1 MSAEPGPGPHPQPSA
16 VPAAGG
22 DDDRTNGDRT
32 NGDRANGGHGGPA
45 GAVGYDPAVVAER
58 MERLE
63 RARAE
68 LRAFF
73 VGIDAVI
80 DRLCDAITVWY
91 AMPQLLSR
99 PVVVNLWGM
108 TGVGKTDLIRRLVR
122 ALDLQDRF
130 VEIELSNGDTTTWHT
145 SVASRLTESG
155 ALEGQPTLLLF
166 DEIQKFNTID
176 ADGKPLTDTKFS
188 DFWELL
194 SDGRLTR
201 REPDELNFLLAS
213 VMQTAKDHQRR
224 RARGEEVAGD
234 TIGVWEANRIKRA
247 FGVEGDLADVS
258 EFTYERAMEQM
269 VAARRSKRIYEPIDC
284 SKCLIIIS
292 GNLDEAFTMAAE
304 SAEADIDPDIFH
316 AFTSKITIVDVKSA
330 LVRRFKPEQ
339 VARFG
344 NIHLIYTS
352 LRRRDFE
359 ELISREVGRV
369 CRAARE
375 SFGLEVMVSPA
386 VNRLIYR
393 NGVFPV
399 QGVRP
404 VFSSIAD
411 ILESNLAKLMF
422 TAIRGGHTR
431 IGIDYDEA
439 SHALVGTVGE
449 STITLPYSGPID
461 RIRNETVAD
470 KVANVGVHEA
480 GHAVA
485 YAVLFGLAPLQLTAR
500 VASSYAGGFTFPHQ
514 IYDTSSSIID
524 QVKVLLAGGL
534 AEELAFG
541 PGAASIGRNADRERA
556 TQLVIDFVRR
566 YGFERDFQADYML
579 DDTYAMDR
587 SVAEPDIEKLM
598 TRLVAE
604 TRQLLS
610 EHRRAVIALGVRLAA
625 EGSLTAPEVAE
636 LLGTAG
642 IVAEVRPEGFQW
654 MPDYRRQL
662 GPG

>member
-1 MSAEPGPGPHPQPSA
+1 MS
-16 VPAAGG
+16 
-22 DDDRTNGDRT
+22 TNGKIDYDADEVT
-32 NGDRANGGHGGPA
+32 A
-45 GAVGYDPAVVAER
+45 G

-63 RARAE
+63 RARLE
-68 LRAFF
+68 LRAHF
-73 VGIDAVI
+73 VGIDAVV

-91 AMPQLLSR
+91 AMPQVLSR
-99 PVVVNLWGM
+99 PVIVNLWGM

-122 ALDLQDRF
+122 LLDIQDRF
-130 VEIELSNGDTTTWHT
+130 VEIELSNGDTTTWHS

-155 ALEGQPTLLLF
+155 ALEGRPTLLLF
-166 DEIQKFNTID
+166 DEIQRFNTLD
-176 ADGKPLTDTKFS
+176 SEGKPLTETKFS

-201 REPDELNFLLAS
+201 REPEDINFLLATM
-213 VMQTAKDHQRR
+213 MQQAKEQQRR
-224 RARGEEVAGD
+224 RARGDEVAQES
-234 TIGVWEANRIKRA
+234 IGVWDARTMKRA
-247 FGVEGDLADVS
+247 FGLEGELAELS
-258 EFTYERAMEQM
+258 ELSFERAMEHM
-269 VAARRSKRIYEPIDC
+269 TAARRSKRVYEPIDC

-316 AFTSKITIVDVKSA
+316 AFTSKITIVDVKQA
-330 LVRRFKPEQ
+330 LISRFKPEQ

-344 NIHLIYTS
+344 NVHLIYTS

-359 ELISREVGRV
+359 ELIRREVARV
-369 CRAARE
+369 CRTAADTFDKTVE
-375 SFGLEVMVSPA
+375 VSPA
-386 VNRLIYR
+386 VHDLIYR

-404 VFSSIAD
+404 VFSSVAD
-411 ILESNLAKLMF
+411 ILEANLAKLLF
-422 TAIRGGHTR
+422 AAIRGGHDR
-431 IGIDYDEA
+431 IAVDYDEPA
-439 SHALVGTVGE
+439 RELVATVGPD
-449 STITLPYSGPID
+449 TVKLPYSGPVD
-461 RIRNETVAD
+461 RIRNETLAD

-514 IYDTSSSIID
+514 IYDTSASLLH
-524 QVKVLLAGGL
+524 QVQVLLAGGL
-534 AEELAFG
+534 AEELVFG
-541 PGAASIGRNADRERA
+541 PGAASVGRNADRERA

-566 YGFERDFQADYML
+566 YGFDREFQADYML
-579 DDTYAMDR
+579 GDAYAMDR
-587 SVAEPDIEKLM
+587 SVPEPDIEKLM

-610 EHRRAVIALGVRLAA
+610 EHRQAVAELGLRLAA
-625 EGSLTAPEVAE
+625 EGSLTAADVAAV
-636 LLGTAG
+636 LAG
-642 IVAEVRPEGFQW
+642 SGVIAEVRPEGFQW

-662 GPG
+662 GNVEQKPSPAARASAQGPSRVASTAATTTGSTQPLA

>member
-1 MSAEPGPGPHPQPSA
+1 
-16 VPAAGG
+16 
-22 DDDRTNGDRT
+22 
-32 NGDRANGGHGGPA
+32 
-45 GAVGYDPAVVAER
+45 

-63 RARAE
+63 QARLE
-68 LRAFF
+68 LRSLF

-122 ALDLQDRF
+122 SLDLQDRF

-176 ADGKPLTDTKFS
+176 ADGKPLIDTKFS

-201 REPDELNFLLAS
+201 REPDEINFLLAS
-213 VMQTAKDHQRR
+213 VVQTAKDHQRR
-224 RARGEEVAGD
+224 RARGEEVGGD

-258 EFTYERAMEQM
+258 ELTYERAMEHM
-269 VAARRSKRIYEPIDC
+269 VAARRSKRMYEPIDC

-359 ELISREVGRV
+359 ELISREIARV

-375 SFGLEVMVSPA
+375 SFGLEVVVSPS

-422 TAIRGGHTR
+422 TAIRGGHSR
-431 IGIDYDEA
+431 IGIDYDETTQ
-439 SHALVGTVGE
+439 ALVGTVGGPRPGAE
-449 STITLPYSGPID
+449 VITLPYSGPID

-514 IYDTSSSIID
+514 IYDTSDSMIR
-524 QVKVLLAGGL
+524 QVQVLLAGGL

-579 DDTYAMDR
+579 DDAYAMDR
-587 SVAEPDIEKLM
+587 SVAEPDIEKLT

-610 EHRRAVIALGVRLAA
+610 EHRRAVIDLGVRLAA
-625 EGSLTAPEVAE
+625 EGSLTAPQVAD
-636 LLGTAG
+636 LLGASG
-642 IVAEVRPEGFQW
+642 IRAEVRPEGFQW

-662 GPG
+662 GPAPGPDPA

>member
-1 MSAEPGPGPHPQPSA
+1 MPRWSAMAPDHDSR
-16 VPAAGG
+16 PAEAL
-22 DDDRTNGDRT
+22 
-32 NGDRANGGHGGPA
+32 PA
-45 GAVGYDPAVVAER
+45 YDPDEVTAR

-63 RARAE
+63 QARLE
-68 LRAFF
+68 LRSFF

-91 AMPQLLSR
+91 AMPQVLTR
-99 PVVVNLWGM
+99 PVIVNLWGM
-108 TGVGKTDLIRRLVR
+108 TGVGKTDLIRRLVK

-155 ALEGQPTLLLF
+155 ALEGRPTLLLF
-166 DEIQKFNTID
+166 DEIQRFNTLD
-176 ADGKPLTDTKFS
+176 ADGKPLADTKFS

-201 REPDELNFLLAS
+201 REPEDINFLLAS
-213 VMQTAKDHQRR
+213 MVQSAKEQQRR
-224 RARGEEVAGD
+224 RARGDD
-234 TIGVWEANRIKRA
+234 TSTNEMIGVWEARNLKRA
-247 FGVEGDLADVS
+247 FGVDGELADLS
-258 EFTYERAMEQM
+258 EMSVERAVEQM
-269 VAARRSKRIYEPIDC
+269 RAARRSKRIYEPIDC
-284 SKCLIIIS
+284 SKCLIVIS

-316 AFTSKITIVDVKSA
+316 AFTSKITIVDVKQA

-359 ELISREVGRV
+359 ELIRREVGRV
-369 CRAARE
+369 CATARE
-375 SFGLEVMVSPA
+375 TFGKSVEVSQA
-386 VNRLIYR
+386 VNDLIYR

-404 VFSSIAD
+404 VFSSVAD
-411 ILESNLAKLMF
+411 VLEANLAKLLF
-422 TAIRGGHTR
+422 TAIRGGHER
-431 IGIDYDEA
+431 ITVDYDEA
-439 SHALVGTVGE
+439 TRELVGTVGPD
-449 STITLPYSGPID
+449 TVKLPYAGPVD

-470 KVANVGVHEA
+470 KVANVAVHEA

-485 YAVLFGLAPLQLTAR
+485 YATLFGLAPLQLTAR

-514 IYDTSSSIID
+514 IYETAGSLLR
-524 QVKVLLAGGL
+524 QVQVLLAGGL
-534 AEELAFG
+534 AEELVF
-541 PGAASIGRNADRERA
+541 GAAAASVGRNADWERA
-556 TQLVIDFVRR
+556 TQLVIDHERR
-566 YGFERDFQADYML
+566 YGFDPDFQADYML
-579 DDTYAMDR
+579 VDVYALGRELTDHG
-587 SVAEPDIEKLM
+587 IEKLM
-598 TRLVAE
+598 SRLASD

-610 EHRRAVIALGVRLAA
+610 ERRQVVTELALRLSA
-625 EGSLTAPEVAE
+625 EGSLAAAQVAE
-636 LLGTAG
+636 LLGDAG
-642 IVAEVRPEGFQW
+642 VAAEVRPEGYQW

-662 GPG
+662 GSG